1 MNIKDP
7 LLNQVVQR
15 QLARVSDPLK
25 PVVQRAI
32 GAGERIMYAPQMRKQ
47 LMQQLSQPGPK
58 ENAAAEGVAKL
69 CIVIYRQS
77 NGKLPYRALIP
88 AGSVLVC
95 EALQFLLDSG
105 AIPQITNEVVQEAI
119 KEFASSFLQL
129 LGVTPDKLQSL
140 MAQAPQQAQ
149 PPQAAAPGA

>member
-7 LLNQVVQR
+7 LLNQVAQR
-15 QLARVSDPLK
+15 QLARVPAPLQQA
-25 PVVQRAI
+25 VQRAI
-32 GAGERIMYAPQMRKQ
+32 GAGERIMYAQQTRK
-47 LMQQLSQPGPK
+47 LLLKQLSQPGPK
-58 ENAAAEGVAKL
+58 ENAAAEGIAKL
-69 CIVIYRQS
+69 CILIYRQS
-77 NGKLPYRALIP
+77 GGKLPYRALIP

-105 AIPQITNEVVQEAI
+105 AIPQITNEVVQEAV

-129 LGVTPDKLQSL
+129 LGVTPDRLQAL

-149 PPQAAAPGA
+149 SPQAAQPGA